1 MASQVRIKSSDPSR
15 RFLGVGWQFPIR
27 INRAGGFSFSAG
39 EQSIEEAIWIL
50 LGTAK
55 GERQM
60 LPRFGCGIHDLV
72 FAPNNPATR
81 GNVQHL
87 VKDALTEWEPRIDV
101 LDVNVTSA
109 PDEENTMLIRVDYRI
124 RSNNTFANLVYPFFI
139 TEGSGE

>member
-1 MASQVRIKSSDPSR
+1 MASQVGIKSTDPSR
-15 RFLGVGWQFPIR
+15 RFLGVGWQFPLR
-27 INRAGGFSFSAG
+27 ISPAGGFNFSSG

>member
-1 MASQVRIKSSDPSR
+1 MMTATDTR
-15 RFLGVGWQFPIR
+15 RFLGTGWKFPVR
-27 INRAGGFSFSAG
+27 ITPGGGFGFSQG
-39 EQSIEEAIWIL
+39 EQSVEEAIWVVL
-50 LGTAK
+50 DTAK

-81 GNVQHL
+81 GSVQHL

-101 LDVNVTSA
+101 LDVNVDA
-109 PDEENTMLIRVDYRI
+109 AAGEENTMLIRVDYRI
-124 RSNNTFANLVYPFFI
+124 RSNNAFGNLVYPFFI